1 MPKFTKEH
9 RAKLSAAAKDRYAK
23 KGKKRGR
30 KPGVKVGPYK
40 KRGKITFKNAT
51 QIVNEALKNVGKS
64 KPMTLDDY
72 SEQILKPSVEQFK
85 FSMKDLPQYTPSQPL
100 TLCGQ
105 LEDSIL
111 LLENRI
117 SNAIAKINSLM

>member
-1 MPKFTKEH
+1 MTKFTKEH
-9 RAKLSAAAKDRYAK
+9 RAKLSAAAKARYA

-30 KPGVKVGPYK
+30 KPGVKVGRYRTKNNPSK
-40 KRGKITFKNAT
+40 FKINWD
-51 QIVNEALKNVGKS
+51 ALSPPIDGPIIPK
-64 KPMTLDDY
+64 Y
-72 SEQILKPSVEQFK
+72 SP
-85 FSMKDLPQYTPSQPL
+85 TPIL

>member
-1 MPKFTKEH
+1 MPTKP
-9 RAKLSAAAKDRYAK
+9 
-23 KGKKRGR
+23 KKRGH
-30 KPGVKVGPYK
+30 KPGVKVRPYRTK
-40 KRGKITFKNAT
+40 NKIL
-51 QIVNEALKNVGKS
+51 VGLEEALLHAKN
-64 KPMTLDDY
+64 Y
-72 SEQILKPSVEQFK
+72 SPAPV
-85 FSMKDLPQYTPSQPL
+85 L

>member
-1 MPKFTKEH
+1 MPTKP
-9 RAKLSAAAKDRYAK
+9 
-23 KGKKRGR
+23 KKRGR
-30 KPGVKVGPYK
+30 KPGVKVGPY
-40 KRGKITFKNAT
+40 RTKNKPFTLEEFA
-51 QIVNEALKNVGKS
+51 ALGNK
-64 KPMTLDDY
+64 
-72 SEQILKPSVEQFK
+72 
-85 FSMKDLPQYTPSQPL
+85 YTPSQPL

>member
-1 MPKFTKEH
+1 MPTKP
-9 RAKLSAAAKDRYAK
+9 
-23 KGKKRGR
+23 KKRGR
-30 KPGVKVGPYK
+30 KPGVKVGPY
-40 KRGKITFKNAT
+40 RTKNKPVILDKSA
-51 QIVNEALKNVGKS
+51 EAMAANMDWNKFPKN
-64 KPMTLDDY
+64 Y
-72 SEQILKPSVEQFK
+72 SPAPV
-85 FSMKDLPQYTPSQPL
+85 L

>member
-1 MPKFTKEH
+1 MAKFNKAH
-9 RAKLSAAAKDRYAK
+9 KAALSKAAKARYTK
-23 KGKKRGR
+23 KKRGV
-30 KPGVKVGPYK
+30 KPGT
-40 KRGKITFKNAT
+40 KRGKYKT
-51 QIVNEALKNVGKS
+51 LKGKS
-64 KPMTLDDY
+64 ITLDQMD
-72 SEQILKPSVEQFK
+72 KA
-85 FSMKDLPQYTPSQPL
+85 MRYTPAPIL